1 MRKFKKGCVVVLALA
16 LSMSFMTGCGD
27 KSDDK
32 KGDTQKEATASDV
45 AEDVAANEESID
57 EYVEKYAEN
66 VELGDY
72 KGIEYT
78 KTDVEVTDDEV
89 QQKIDEFVDGLGT
102 FDKDTTNAAKKGD
115 TVNIDYV
122 GSVDGEEFNGGN
134 TNGSGY
140 DLVLGSGAFIDNLS
154 EPSGRNQRKCYR
166 PDTTLLCQL

>member
-78 KTDVEVTDDEV
+78 KTLRL
-89 QQKIDEFVDGLGT
+89 Q
-102 FDKDTTNAAKKGD
+102 TTRF
-115 TVNIDYV
+115 
-122 GSVDGEEFNGGN
+122 S
-134 TNGSGY
+134 
-140 DLVLGSGAFIDNLS
+140 
-154 EPSGRNQRKCYR
+154 RR
-166 PDTTLLCQL
+166 